1 MLPHPLLLLASC
13 LAPLLLPAGGLLL
26 ALPSPGGGVRGL
38 MQYFLQTQRAL
49 LLQRVRVQSGR
60 GLVEAKVSK
69 HRKIADLQPEV
80 PRFWTEDQYSR
91 LLAVKRT
98 WDPELVF
105 SCRHCVGDGEE
116 PGQVSASTRP
126 SWRYQS

>member
-13 LAPLLLPAGGLLL
+13 LAPLLLPAGGVLL

-38 MQYFLQTQRAL
+38 IQYFLQTQRAL

-69 HRKIADLQPEV
+69 HRIIINYAMSL
-80 PRFWTEDQYSR
+80 SR
-91 LLAVKRT
+91 
-98 WDPELVF
+98 EY
-105 SCRHCVGDGEE
+105 E
-116 PGQVSASTRP
+116 Q
-126 SWRYQS
+126 

>member
-1 MLPHPLLLLASC
+1 M
-13 LAPLLLPAGGLLL
+13 
-26 ALPSPGGGVRGL
+26 
-38 MQYFLQTQRAL
+38 T
-49 LLQRVRVQSGR
+49 
-60 GLVEAKVSK
+60 VS
-69 HRKIADLQPEV
+69 
-80 PRFWTEDQYSR
+80 RFWTEDQYAR

-116 PGQVSASTRP
+116 PAQVSASTRP

>member
-1 MLPHPLLLLASC
+1 M
-13 LAPLLLPAGGLLL
+13 
-26 ALPSPGGGVRGL
+26 
-38 MQYFLQTQRAL
+38 T
-49 LLQRVRVQSGR
+49 
-60 GLVEAKVSK
+60 
-69 HRKIADLQPEV
+69 V

-116 PGQVSASTRP
+116 PGDCQRFIFVLIHIFECLLALLTKFMVKI
-126 SWRYQS
+126 

>member
-1 MLPHPLLLLASC
+1 M
-13 LAPLLLPAGGLLL
+13 
-26 ALPSPGGGVRGL
+26 
-38 MQYFLQTQRAL
+38 T
-49 LLQRVRVQSGR
+49 
-60 GLVEAKVSK
+60 
-69 HRKIADLQPEV
+69 V

>member
-1 MLPHPLLLLASC
+1 M
-13 LAPLLLPAGGLLL
+13 
-26 ALPSPGGGVRGL
+26 
-38 MQYFLQTQRAL
+38 
-49 LLQRVRVQSGR
+49 
-60 GLVEAKVSK
+60 EAKVSK
-69 HRKIADLQPEV
+69 HRKTCSLRMTV

-116 PGQVSASTRP
+116 PGDCQRFIFVFAPQTHI
-126 SWRYQS
+126 